1 MVECS
6 LPLAPVELPDGVLG
20 TLAEGREAYVA
31 VETANGPHVTPELY
45 AWSGGR
51 LWFAAAVS
59 TLKAKVLPDRPRA
72 GAVVTVAGRSVMLH
86 GTVSVF
92 DPRRPVDIARRASAW
107 PQATRAITG
116 YVLRNV
122 PDLVAFARDAAI
134 GRLGL
139 RIPPLRALFA
149 LEPDRVALVEND
161 ALVARPGAWPGSGAG
176 ALGALGALDD
186 TPDVPAGGTAAVAAF
201 PGPVAV
207 PARWFAPERRAHV
220 APALLAL
227 LDLPDSFDVA
237 VVVDDYTAPGPAA
250 KRGRLVRGRGTLAAG
265 SPGHV
270 DVDCDRA
277 VEWEGVETRRD
288 G

>member
-1 MVECS
+1 MVELS
-6 LPLAPVELPDGVLG
+6 LPAAPVELPDGVLG

-59 TLKAKVLPDRPRA
+59 TLKAKVLPNRPRA
-72 GAVVTVAGRSVMLH
+72 GAVVTVAGRSVVLH

-92 DPRRPVDIARRASAW
+92 DPRRPLDIARRASAW
-107 PQATRAITG
+107 PRATRAITG

-139 RIPPLRALFA
+139 RIPPPRALFA
-149 LEPDRVALVEND
+149 LEPDRVLLVEND
-161 ALVARPGAWPGSGAG
+161 ALVACLGAWPGSA
-176 ALGALGALDD
+176 AGALGALDD
-186 TPDVPAGGTAAVAAF
+186 APDVPAGGTAAVAAF

-207 PARWFAPERRAHV
+207 PARWFAPERRTHV
-220 APALLAL
+220 APALLGL
-227 LDLPDSFDVA
+227 LDLPESFDVA
-237 VVVDDYTAPGPAA
+237 VVIDDYTAPGPAA
-250 KRGRLVRGRGTLAAG
+250 KRGRLVRGRGSLAAG
-265 SPGHV
+265 SPGYV